1 MWRRAAKN
9 WFTRGCVYWTFHFH
23 NHKKHLVLSSLAQFT
38 VLYDVIIK
46 KRLHSSQR
54 FLHSVSLE
62 AYVILKPKLDFSVAQ
77 FLLTIFLFDLFIYFF
92 WREKGR
98 DGGRVHKL
106 EENKYELSTLNV
118 VSMNSF

>member
-1 MWRRAAKN
+1 MVKSSKEL
-9 WFTRGCVYWTFHFH
+9 VYKRLRLLDFSFH

-54 FLHSVSLE
+54 FLHSVFLE
-62 AYVILKPKLDFSVAQ
+62 AYVIVKPKLDFSVAQ
-77 FLLTIFLFDLFIYFF
+77 FLLTIFLFYLFIYFF
-92 WREKGR
+92 RREKGKDR
-98 DGGRVHKL
+98 GRVHKL